1 MNSAQH
7 HARTTSTHR
16 LTDLVRALAP
26 VIFFFFVAFLLI
38 FLIFQL
44 FGEQYSIEF
53 SALSKASV
61 AALVLGKLIPLLDWA
76 QSGYRFN
83 AYRPAVVIACKTLIY
98 GLVVILLGIGEKIL
112 HAARQTGSLRGGI
125 GFVIAHA
132 NLDRF
137 LGMVLLISLVVG
149 SYLVLQEVDRAM
161 GNGALLRLFFERPRS
176 QTSKPHEATM
186 TGLGRSNDPLQR

>member
-1 MNSAQH
+1 MNAAQQGP
-7 HARTTSTHR
+7 AGTSPHR
-16 LTDLVRALAP
+16 LPHWVRSIAP
-26 VIFFFFVAFLLI
+26 VILFFFVAFLLI

-53 SALSKASV
+53 SALSKAAV

-83 AYRPAVVIACKTLIY
+83 AHRPAVVIVCKTLVY
-98 GLVVILLGIGEKIL
+98 GLVVIILGIGEKIF
-112 HAARQTGSLRGGI
+112 HAARRTGSLQGGI
-125 GFVIAHA
+125 DFVISNA

-137 LGMVLLISLVVG
+137 LGMVLLVSLVVG

-161 GNGALLRLFFERPRS
+161 GKGALLRLFFERPRAS
-176 QTSKPHEATM
+176 ERE
-186 TGLGRSNDPLQR
+186 GR

>member
-7 HARTTSTHR
+7 HPRATSAHR
-16 LTDLVRALAP
+16 LTHLVRALAP
-26 VIFFFFVAFLLI
+26 VILFFFVAFLLI

-44 FGEQYSIEF
+44 FGKQYSIEF
-53 SALSKASV
+53 SALSKAAV

-83 AYRPAVVIACKTLIY
+83 SHRPAVVIACKTLVY
-98 GLVVILLGIGEKIL
+98 GLVVIILGIGEKIF
-112 HAARQTGSLRGGI
+112 HAARQTGSLQDGI
-125 GFVIAHA
+125 DFVISHA

-137 LGMVLLISLVVG
+137 LGMVLLVSLVVG

-161 GNGALLRLFFERPRS
+161 GKGALFRLFFERPSLDETPRS
-176 QTSKPHEATM
+176 DDANP
-186 TGLGRSNDPLQR
+186 